1 VSEPVKITLGTRVI
15 VEIGGADFDAGTV
28 KSLEWG
34 PVDYHTTRIAN
45 PDGTF
50 THRTVGATMRLEL
63 TCDLPITVEP

>member
-1 VSEPVKITLGTRVI
+1 VNEPVKITLGTRVI

-28 KSLEWG
+28 VSFEWG

-50 THRTVGATMRLEL
+50 ATKTVGATMRLEL
-63 TCDLPITVEP
+63 TCDLPIVLEP